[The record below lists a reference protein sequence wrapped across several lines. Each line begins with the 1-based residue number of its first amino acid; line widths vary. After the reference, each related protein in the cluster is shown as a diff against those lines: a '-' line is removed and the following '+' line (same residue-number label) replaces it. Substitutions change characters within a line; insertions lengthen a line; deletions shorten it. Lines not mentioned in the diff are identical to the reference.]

1 MKKILSIIFILLGLG
16 LIVFGFISYNN
27 TDSNKESNIIE
38 KGKELLKINDVIV
51 KCELKRNSITL
62 TRTLKMTHDYKPI
75 ERERLSVTD
84 HSDDVKEDFEKDCKE
99 LEEDTEIKY
108 GSAYKTY
115 CKDMNFYS
123 YSILYFD
130 KLTYTNFEKDLYE
143 EDLKYMNQDYSV
155 FDYESYIKDY
165 EAKGYTCEVK

>member
-1 MKKILSIIFILLGLG
+1 MK
-16 LIVFGFISYNN
+16 
-27 TDSNKESNIIE
+27 
-38 KGKELLKINDVIV
+38 
-51 KCELKRNSITL
+51 
-62 TRTLKMTHDYKPI
+62 
-75 ERERLSVTD
+75 
-84 HSDDVKEDFEKDCKE
+84 
-99 LEEDTEIKY
+99 
-108 GSAYKTY
+108 
-115 CKDMNFYS
+115 FYS